1 VGARCKNCAR
11 VTTIPTFE
19 VKPSYYLRGV
29 LAGGLTAIVTGLVVL
44 ILLTTFS
51 SLPFLASILAIG
63 AGYLVGEAISTA
75 VNRKRGTGLAVVA
88 GGCMVLFSVASGL
101 IFFLG
106 SFFGLLTLGFAFYSA
121 IKRVR

>member
-1 VGARCKNCAR
+1 M
-11 VTTIPTFE
+11 
-19 VKPSYYLRGV
+19 
-29 LAGGLTAIVTGLVVL
+29 TAIVTGLVVL

-51 SLPFLASILAIG
+51 RLPFLASILAIG
-63 AGYLVGEAISTA
+63 SGYLVGEAISTA
-75 VNRKRGTGLAVVA
+75 VNRKRGTGLAIVA

-101 IFFLG
+101 ILFLG